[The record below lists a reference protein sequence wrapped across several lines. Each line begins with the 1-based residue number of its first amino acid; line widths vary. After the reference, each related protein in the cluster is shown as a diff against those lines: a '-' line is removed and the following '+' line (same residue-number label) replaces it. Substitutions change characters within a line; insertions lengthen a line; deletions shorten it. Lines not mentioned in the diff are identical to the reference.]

1 MTFWDATMDAELAE
15 FREDA
20 ESRMLDTFDIK
31 LPAGTTYDDD
41 PDSPTYG
48 DEVTVYE
55 FLFTAKGRVKAI
67 GAYGVD
73 HEVAGRTA
81 TEVVRELHIPV
92 GSPWVPP
99 KAVAFCTAVDVTS
112 DPTLL
117 GARMSIEPTVGS
129 QTTARR
135 MKVTEYLPAEQ
146 PDVPDDSEKS

>member
-1 MTFWDATMDAELAE
+1 MTLFDDIARELPFLRAQADSR
-15 FREDA
+15 FR
-20 ESRMLDTFDIK
+20 DTFDIK
-31 LPAGTTYDDD
+31 LPTGTTYDDD

-55 FLFTAKGRVKAI
+55 HLFTTKGRVKVI
-67 GAYGVD
+67 GAYGIE

-81 TEVVRELHIPV
+81 TEVVRELHIPI
-92 GSPWVPP
+92 GSPWVPV

-117 GARMSIEPTVGS
+117 GARMSIEPTTGS

-146 PDVPDDSEKS
+146 PDAPDDSEES